1 MYPIIEREATIL
13 RALRENKEYIL
24 PVIFDKMDIP
34 GLESDITYLDGR
46 GETHQYIAD
55 VFLDKFT
62 GT

>member
-46 GETHQYIAD
+46 RETHQYIAD